1 MGDPA
6 VPSWTGVGLSTVLVL
21 LAVAVTAHR
30 RLGVSADLL
39 LAAARAAVQLA
50 AVAAVL
56 VVVFDRAGLPGA
68 LAWITGMV
76 ALAGQVAARRAP
88 GLTAARLIATAAVAG
103 GTLTTLGLL
112 IGLRVISTA
121 PHVLIPVTGMVVSGA
136 MQAAGLSLLRV
147 RDQATTRAPAI
158 EARLSLALPADHAFA
173 PEARTAARTAL
184 LPAIDATKV
193 VGLISLPGAMT
204 GLILA
209 GVDPLTAIRYQIV
222 VMYMLLAAAAVTALL
237 ATMLAQRA
245 LFDSAHRLRTQ
256 LPPIPE

>member
-1 MGDPA
+1 MSDPA
-6 VPSWTGVGLSTVLVL
+6 VPSWTGVGLSTVLVV

-30 RLGVSADLL
+30 RLGISADLL

-50 AVAAVL
+50 AVAVVL
-56 VVVFDRAGLPGA
+56 VVVFDRLRLPGA
-68 LAWITGMV
+68 MAWIAVMI
-76 ALAGQVAARRAP
+76 ALAGQVAGRRAP
-88 GLTAARLIATAAVAG
+88 GLPAARPIATGAIAL

-112 IGLRVISTA
+112 VGLRVISIT
-121 PHVLIPVTGMVVSGA
+121 PHVLIPVAGMVVSGA

-147 RDQATTRAPAI
+147 RDQVTTQAPAI
-158 EARLSLALPADHAFA
+158 EARLSLALPADLAFA

-237 ATMLAQRA
+237 ATVLAQRA
-245 LFDSAHRLRTQ
+245 LFDDAHRLRAQ
-256 LPPIPE
+256 LPPAPE